1 MGRGELSLRQERL
14 SVEDEGIEVFGLALA
29 DLTLSF
35 IEVKNALQVRDAD
48 KLYAVD
54 CGTDSPMKW
63 GHFLERWR

>member
-29 DLTLSF
+29 DLTLSSM
-35 IEVKNALQVRDAD
+35 EVKNAPQVRDAD
-48 KLYAVD
+48 KLHAVD